1 MDKYLLFNEQ
11 ATAADIGDAAHDVA
25 CYPLSKFK
33 GFTNTSTTDTHLHMI
48 FEGLEEGSADGDAS
62 SVDTITLTITANK
75 QVEAMK
81 DISNAIS
88 SNISGV
94 IVIADVTAGA
104 TSFAS
109 TRVTGVSIA
118 VSSAD

>member
-11 ATAADIGDAAHDVA
+11 ATAADIGDAVHDVA

-33 GFTNTSTTDTHLHMI
+33 GFTNTGTTDTKLHMI
-48 FEGLEEGSADGDAS
+48 FEGLEEGG
-62 SVDTITLTITANK
+62 ANK

-81 DISNAIS
+81 DISNAIA

-94 IVIADVTAGA
+94 IVIADVTTGA

-109 TRVTGVSIA
+109 AYVTGVSIA